1 MYIKIVVYN
10 VLHIYN
16 TSEIN
21 VSMQGMWLHPKPKV
35 SREHVNA
42 LNLQLEDKKLLI
54 WKLTKINP

>member
-1 MYIKIVVYN
+1 MYY
-10 VLHIYN
+10 IYTN

-42 LNLQLEDKKLLI
+42 LNLQLEDKKKILI

>member
-42 LNLQLEDKKLLI
+42 LNLQLEDKKY
-54 WKLTKINP
+54 